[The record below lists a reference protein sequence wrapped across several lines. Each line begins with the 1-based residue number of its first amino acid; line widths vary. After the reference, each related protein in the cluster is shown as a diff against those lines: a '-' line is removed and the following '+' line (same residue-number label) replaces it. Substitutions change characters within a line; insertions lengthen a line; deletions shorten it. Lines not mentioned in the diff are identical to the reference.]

1 MFASK
6 SIGELDW
13 NELAVIYT
21 RKSCG
26 VEMYG
31 VAGRP
36 QA

>member
-1 MFASK
+1 MLASK
-6 SIGELDW
+6 SIGEHDW

-26 VEMYG
+26 AEMFG

-36 QA
+36 QT